1 MPTSVIQL
9 GKLALALHT
18 KPAKKQK
25 PAPAPV
31 NHIIA
36 IDISGSMYGDLPKLR
51 THLKNKLATLVNPL
65 DTVSLIWFSGKAE
78 AGTLV
83 EAMKIYGVKDLS
95 KLHTA
100 IDRYLVPTGLTG
112 FKDPLKEVEKLVDK
126 LATAN
131 PGLSNMLFMTDGYDN
146 QWTQAEILELCTEL
160 SSKLD
165 NAAIIEYGWNCN
177 RPLLTKMA
185 DALGGK
191 VIFSEDF
198 DSYTVTFE
206 ASLRGSTKKS
216 LLKLAKPATQGFVFG
231 FDGTNL
237 LSFIPNAANEVLVP
251 EGINAVAYLTSA
263 AGVAYDK
270 EKHTH
275 PLVFAAVAAQASRML
290 TDNVFELLGAIGD
303 VALVDKF
310 VNCFSKEDYSRFNA
324 DTLAAAGN
332 ESLRYA
338 GGYSTSAVPK
348 EDAYTVLEML
358 ADLSS
363 SPDNLMYPYHP
374 AFHYEKTSA
383 ATVAKDESVKFE
395 VMDKAKGYPLDGLVW
410 NEDRPNVSLRIK
422 VDGKVALPADRP
434 APLPASV
441 DTFIYRA
448 YTIVRDGIVHTR
460 QLPVSLNEATFNKL
474 QANGL
479 LAGEKWAAGKVF
491 VLAYP
496 TVPVINRQ
504 MVKGVTAKDTM
515 NAVLEL
521 ALLKGAQKVY
531 GDWLNKVAPKTSKGF
546 TALYGQEGAD
556 YLKAL
561 GLTDYSGFNPPSV
574 TVKSGDFYMATE
586 LTIAAKGLSSLP
598 KVADVAA
605 AVEAGKKLKIGE
617 FVMVDATL
625 RVKEFMESPIYKSA
639 ADANALLGAWLTG
652 EQANAVAKTR
662 EKMTVLAKQ
671 KFAIVVGH
679 TWFSDATGIDDNS
692 REMELPG
699 YGPVTVSATLKEIQ
713 IAI

>member
-9 GKLALALHT
+9 GKLALAIQT
-18 KPAKKQK
+18 KATKKK
-25 PAPAPV
+25 APAPV

-36 IDISGSMYGDLPKLR
+36 IDISGSMYSDLPKLR
-51 THLKNKLATLVNPL
+51 THLKNKLATLVNPS
-65 DTVSLIWFSGKAE
+65 DTISLVWFSGKNE

-83 EAMKIYGVKDLS
+83 EGMKIHGVKDLS
-95 KLHTA
+95 NLHAA

-112 FKDPLKEVEKLVDK
+112 FKDPLNEIDRLVGS
-126 LATAN
+126 LARVN
-131 PGLSNMLFMTDGYDN
+131 PGLVNMFFMTDGYDN
-146 QWTQAEILELCTEL
+146 QWTQAEVLELCIQLGE
-160 SSKLD
+160 KLD
-165 NAAIIEYGWNCN
+165 SAAIIEYGWNCN

-191 VIFSEDF
+191 VVFSEDF
-198 DSYTVTFE
+198 EAYTVAFE

-216 LLKLAKPATQGFVFG
+216 RLKLAKPATQGFVFG

-237 LSFIPNAANEVLVP
+237 LSFIPSTTNEVLVP
-251 EGINAVAYLTSA
+251 DGLNAIAYLTSA
-263 AGVAYDK
+263 AGVTYDK
-270 EKHTH
+270 DKHNS

-310 VNCFSKEDYSRFNA
+310 VNCFTKQDYSSFNA
-324 DTLAAAGN
+324 DTLGAAAN
-332 ESLRYA
+332 ESLRYT
-338 GGYSTSAVPK
+338 GGYSPNAVPK

-363 SPDNLMYPYHP
+363 SPENLVYPYHP
-374 AFHYEKTSA
+374 GFHYEKTSA
-383 ATVAKDESVKFE
+383 ATVAKDESLTFAVR
-395 VMDKAKGYPLDGLVW
+395 DKAKGYPLDGLVW

-422 VDGKVALPADRP
+422 VSGKVDLPADRP

-460 QLPVSLNEATFNKL
+460 QLPVSLTEATFNKL

-479 LAGEKWAAGKVF
+479 LAGEKWEAAKVY

-496 TVPVINRQ
+496 TVPVINRL

-515 NAVLEL
+515 KAVLEL

-546 TALYGQEGAD
+546 AAVYGPEGTE

-605 AVEAGKKLKIGE
+605 AVEAGKKLKLGE
-617 FVMVDATL
+617 FVMANATR
-625 RVKEFMESPIYKSA
+625 RVKDFMDSPIYKSA
-639 ADANALLGAWLTG
+639 ADANALLGAWLAG
-652 EQANAVAKTR
+652 EQANAVALTR
-662 EKMTVLAKQ
+662 EKMNVLAKQ

-679 TWFSDATGIDDNS
+679 TWFTDATGIEDNS
-692 REMELPG
+692 RELDLPG
-699 YGPVTVSATLKEIQ
+699 YGSVTVTANLREIQ